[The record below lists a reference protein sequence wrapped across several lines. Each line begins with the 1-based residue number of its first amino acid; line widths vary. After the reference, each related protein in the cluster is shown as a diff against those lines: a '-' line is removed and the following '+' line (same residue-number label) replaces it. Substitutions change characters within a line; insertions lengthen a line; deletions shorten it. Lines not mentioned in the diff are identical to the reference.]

1 MKTAIWE
8 YIIPSEREKEN
19 LWNNCTFVFDTNVLL
34 NLYRYTGNTR
44 RILLEAFKDLKGR
57 MWLPYQVAYEYARNR
72 CDVIYET
79 VEKYNKLETLEND
92 FIKKIAEEL
101 RLKNSDAEIGKLQNM
116 IAGWIGEQK
125 QGNLIVTKV
134 SDDKILNQILSL
146 FNKKVGEPYSEEEM
160 QNVLKEGKERYS
172 RQLPPG
178 FCDAGKEAEEGDN
191 NAYGDFVIWKQIME
205 YAGSKKSDI
214 IYVTHD
220 QKKDWWQIAKGRTV
234 GPRIE
239 LRKEFAEKTKQR
251 FYMYSMESFLEYYS
265 RHKGQTTD
273 PDVLDEVSF
282 IEKKQSKKRKDVEE
296 LYWDM
301 MYLEQQIE
309 NMRERIE
316 SRQKAVSRLEKKYGG
331 REMPEHITEQL
342 NNMRLKLARLRS
354 HMEGKMQRLLS
365 VREKFFVE
373 SE

>member
-1 MKTAIWE
+1 M
-8 YIIPSEREKEN
+8 
-19 LWNNCTFVFDTNVLL
+19 
-34 NLYRYTGNTR
+34 
-44 RILLEAFKDLKGR
+44 
-57 MWLPYQVAYEYARNR
+57 
-72 CDVIYET
+72 IYET

-191 NAYGDFVIWKQIME
+191 NACGDFVVWKQIME

-234 GPRIE
+234 GSRIE

-309 NMRERIE
+309 NMRE
-316 SRQKAVSRLEKKYGG
+316 
-331 REMPEHITEQL
+331 
-342 NNMRLKLARLRS
+342 
-354 HMEGKMQRLLS
+354 
-365 VREKFFVE
+365 
-373 SE
+373 

>member
-1 MKTAIWE
+1 
-8 YIIPSEREKEN
+8 
-19 LWNNCTFVFDTNVLL
+19 
-34 NLYRYTGNTR
+34 
-44 RILLEAFKDLKGR
+44 

-191 NAYGDFVIWKQIME
+191 NAYGDFVVWKQIME
-205 YAGSKKSDI
+205 YAGSRKSDI

-309 NMRERIE
+309 KYAGTNRKPSE
-316 SRQKAVSRLEKKYGG
+316 SGFQ
-331 REMPEHITEQL
+331 T
-342 NNMRLKLARLRS
+342 
-354 HMEGKMQRLLS
+354 
-365 VREKFFVE
+365 
-373 SE
+373 

>member
-1 MKTAIWE
+1 M
-8 YIIPSEREKEN
+8 
-19 LWNNCTFVFDTNVLL
+19 
-34 NLYRYTGNTR
+34 
-44 RILLEAFKDLKGR
+44 
-57 MWLPYQVAYEYARNR
+57 
-72 CDVIYET
+72 
-79 VEKYNKLETLEND
+79 
-92 FIKKIAEEL
+92 
-101 RLKNSDAEIGKLQNM
+101 
-116 IAGWIGEQK
+116 
-125 QGNLIVTKV
+125 
-134 SDDKILNQILSL
+134 SL
-146 FNKKVGEPYSEEEM
+146 FNEKVGETYSEEEM

-191 NAYGDFVIWKQIME
+191 NAYGDFVVWKQIME
-205 YAGSKKSDI
+205 YAGSRKSDI

>member
-191 NAYGDFVIWKQIME
+191 NAYGDFVVWKQIME

-251 FYMYSMESFLEYYS
+251 FYMYSMESFLEYYF